1 MSALLENLRRICGD
15 ANVLTHDDPQTDL
28 SAWEQDWRKRSH
40 GKALAVVRPINSD
53 SNAWTTEV
61 VDALK
66 KHKVSIVVTTSV
78 APDGIACWLTTKTS
92 ELSVISLAA

>member
-40 GKALAVVRPINSD
+40 GRALAGKLFHPYTDLPVV
-53 SNAWTTEV
+53 
-61 VDALK
+61 K
-66 KHKVSIVVTTSV
+66 
-78 APDGIACWLTTKTS
+78 
-92 ELSVISLAA
+92 